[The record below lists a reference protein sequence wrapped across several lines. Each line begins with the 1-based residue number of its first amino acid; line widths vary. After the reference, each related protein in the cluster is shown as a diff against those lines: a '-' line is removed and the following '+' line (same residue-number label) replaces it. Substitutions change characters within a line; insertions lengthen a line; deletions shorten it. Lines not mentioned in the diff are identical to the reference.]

1 MKKNK
6 NNINTV
12 YGQNNVK
19 SLLYSNIKHQ
29 IITIFV
35 LEENKHLLDNEIRKK
50 LIDYDV
56 QYCDK
61 HTFLHNFP
69 KKHTQGI
76 AVNFIFNYSE
86 LYLDNLDDNVCFVI
100 LDEINDPQ
108 NLGQIIRTCECA
120 GINGIILPR
129 HKSVHITDSVLQVS
143 QGSSFN
149 INIHIV
155 SNLNSTI
162 SELKK
167 NDFWITGIE
176 NSIDSKNWYEI
187 DYKNKVG
194 IVFGSEGKGIRR
206 LIKDSCDFLGTIP
219 MQGKTNSLNV
229 SAAVSAVT
237 IERLRQ
243 LLK

>member
-1 MKKNK
+1 MHCNLHHSIKLSVTFFIKK
-6 NNINTV
+6 
-12 YGQNNVK
+12 GA
-19 SLLYSNIKHQ
+19 
-29 IITIFV
+29 
-35 LEENKHLLDNEIRKK
+35 
-50 LIDYDV
+50 
-56 QYCDK
+56 QY
-61 HTFLHNFP
+61 
-69 KKHTQGI
+69 
-76 AVNFIFNYSE
+76 FNS
-86 LYLDNLDDNVCFVI
+86 
-100 LDEINDPQ
+100 
-108 NLGQIIRTCECA
+108 QIIRTCECS
-120 GINGIILPR
+120 GVNGIILPR

-149 INIHIV
+149 INIYIV

-219 MQGKTNSLNV
+219 MQSKTNSLNV

>member
-19 SLLYSNIKHQ
+19 SLLYSNIKHH

-35 LEENKHLLDNEIRKK
+35 LEENKHLLDNEIRQK

-61 HTFLHNFP
+61 HTFLNKFP

-86 LYLDNLDDNVCFVI
+86 LCLDNLDSNVCFII